1 MQEGVKGEAHMTDE
15 EKLLRQY
22 GEMSGPEAGPWNLGV
37 ENKYLEYRITFW
49 FEENFPVSGAETICN
64 IGIGA
69 GYWDRYLS
77 YRIPEGELI
86 SIDIDSTCCEMLE
99 LGLRNEKNPNRV
111 RIICSDVMK
120 VNDIEECCDI
130 VTMIGSARMESG
142 LYEEILDQALSFVKP
157 GGLFYYQTLS
167 REELPEDFPKFCQS
181 RNVSIINEL
190 KEERYGAHAM
200 YYYVRK

>member
-1 MQEGVKGEAHMTDE
+1 MTDE

-37 ENKYLEYRITFW
+37 ENKYLEYRITSW
-49 FEENFPVSGAETICN
+49 FEENFPVGGAETICN

-77 YRIPEGELI
+77 YRVPEGELI
-86 SIDIDSTCCEMLE
+86 SIDIDENCCEMFE

-120 VNDIEECCDI
+120 VNGIEESCDI

-181 RNVSIINEL
+181 RKVSIINEL

-200 YYYVRK
+200 YYCVRK